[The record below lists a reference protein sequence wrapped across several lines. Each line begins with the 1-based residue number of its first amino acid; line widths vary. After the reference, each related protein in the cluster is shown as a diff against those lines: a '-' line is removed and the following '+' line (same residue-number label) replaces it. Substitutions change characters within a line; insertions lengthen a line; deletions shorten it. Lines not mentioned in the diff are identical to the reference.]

1 MPCAGLGTVCVL
13 VIAIYAYVA
22 GHSVAMESVTRNAAD
37 SYYNLLVQAFRSGQL
52 NLKKEV
58 PPEFAKLADPYDPAA
73 NLPYRLRDGLHDM
86 SYYKGKLYLYFGVT
100 PALVLFWPYVVLTG
114 HCLFQW
120 QATALVC
127 ALGFLVSV
135 GLLRAMWRRYFAE
148 VSADVVAACAL
159 ALGLATFVPVM
170 LARCEIY
177 EVAVS
182 CGYLLTM
189 LALGGIWCALHEP
202 KRRCQ
207 WLAAA
212 SVAYGL
218 AVAARPNLLFGA
230 VILLVP
236 VSQAWR
242 ERRQIW
248 ISLMAATVPIT
259 LIGLGL
265 MLYNDLRF
273 GNPFE
278 FGLRYALDA
287 DHQDARQYFNLNYL
301 WFNLRVHFLQPARW
315 TYRFPFVQEITTP
328 SLPAGYGD
336 IESPFGVLTCVPVV
350 WLALAAGLAWRDRSP
365 ESRFILHG
373 FVTAVVLLF
382 GICAL
387 TICLF
392 SAASVRYEV
401 EFLPALLLLV
411 AVGIL
416 GLERALASRPLRRR
430 TVRWVWGLLLGF
442 SVAFNLLASVTR
454 YADAR
459 IDLGGL
465 LAQTGKLDEAVS
477 QFEQSLRIRPA
488 NEPAHYSL
496 GLALTQQGRLQEAI
510 QHYQEAVKL
519 KPDYA
524 DAHNNLGNLLAQT
537 GQFDEA
543 VGEYEQT
550 LRINPDNAH
559 AQYNLGVV
567 LYKLGRVQEAI
578 AHWEQA
584 LRINPDYAAA
594 KTSLAHARSSQ

>member
-1 MPCAGLGTVCVL
+1 
-13 VIAIYAYVA
+13 
-22 GHSVAMESVTRNAAD
+22 
-37 SYYNLLVQAFRSGQL
+37 
-52 NLKKEV
+52 
-58 PPEFAKLADPYDPAA
+58 
-73 NLPYRLRDGLHDM
+73 
-86 SYYKGKLYLYFGVT
+86 
-100 PALVLFWPYVVLTG
+100 
-114 HCLFQW
+114 
-120 QATALVC
+120 
-127 ALGFLVSV
+127 LVSV

-148 VSADVVAACAL
+148 VSVGVVAACAL
-159 ALGLATFVPVM
+159 ALGLATFVPVL

-182 CGYLLTM
+182 CGYLLMM
-189 LALGGIWCALHEP
+189 LTLAAIWCALHEP
-202 KRRCQ
+202 KRRCW

-212 SVAYGL
+212 SVACGL

-242 ERRQIW
+242 ERQSIG
-248 ISLMAATVPIT
+248 SPLVAAVIPIT

-273 GNPFE
+273 GSPFE

-287 DHQDARQYFNLNYL
+287 NHQDARQYFSLDYL

-315 TYRFPFVQEITTP
+315 TCRFPFVQEITTP
-328 SLPAGYGD
+328 SLPAGYGE
-336 IESPFGVLTCVPVV
+336 IESPYGVLTCVPVV
-350 WLALAAGLAWRDRSP
+350 WLVLAAKLAWRDRSP
-365 ESRFILHG
+365 ESRFVLHG

-401 EFLPALLLLV
+401 EFLPALLLL
-411 AVGIL
+411 AVTGIL
-416 GLERALASRPLRRR
+416 GLERALAHQPVRRR
-430 TVRWVWGLLLGF
+430 AARWIWGLLLAF
-442 SVAFNLLASVTR
+442 SVAFNLLAGVNR
-454 YADAR
+454 NADAR

-465 LAQTGKLDEAVS
+465 LAQAGNLDEAVG

-496 GLALTQQGRLQEAI
+496 GLALTQQGKLQEAI

-524 DAHNNLGNLLAQT
+524 DVHNNLGNLLAQT
-537 GQFDEA
+537 GKLDEA
-543 VGEYEQT
+543 ASQYEQV
-550 LRINPDNAH
+550 LRIKPDYAQ

-578 AHWEQA
+578 GHWEQA

-594 KTSLAHARSSQ
+594 KTALAHARSSQ